1 MQIRK
6 LPKSLIRSRPL
17 NFILT
22 YQNKKTKKKILK
34 GKKNCVS
41 LGVRVF
47 ISLLG
52 LNNKLSTKKKK
63 KKKNM
68 YIKKKIVK
76 IEKSCT

>member
-22 YQNKKTKKKILK
+22 YQNKKTKKKFKK

-52 LNNKLSTKKKK
+52 LNNKLSTQKK
-63 KKKNM
+63 KKKNTCTL
-68 YIKKKIVK
+68 KKNGKL
-76 IEKSCT
+76 